1 VALVRRAL
9 EDPGLRGALNVV
21 APGCVR
27 NAELT
32 RTLAALVGRRAIL
45 PAPAF
50 AVKAALGPLAGELLG
65 SRRVLPRRAEA
76 LGHAFAHPALEG
88 ALQEELR

>member
-1 VALVRRAL
+1 MNL
-9 EDPGLRGALNVV
+9 V

-32 RTLAALVGRRAIL
+32 RALAARLGRPALL

-65 SRRVLPRRAEA
+65 SRRVVPRRALQLQHPFVYPTLESA
-76 LGHAFAHPALEG
+76 LAR
-88 ALQEELR
+88 ELR